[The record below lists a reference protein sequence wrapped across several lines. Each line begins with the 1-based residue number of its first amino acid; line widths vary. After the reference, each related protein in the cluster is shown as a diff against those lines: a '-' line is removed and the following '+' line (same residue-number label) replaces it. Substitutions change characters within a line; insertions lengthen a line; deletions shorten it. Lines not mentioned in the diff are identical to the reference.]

1 MSGER
6 GEGGVRGRRAGGVRG
21 GGEQGAGCSSR
32 EWHDSCLPN
41 KGLGGRLKEV
51 LKIKE
56 ENETR
61 KYQKYFSAIIQS
73 ASTPGGYKEMS
84 SILADQ

>member
-51 LKIKE
+51 LKIKKE
-56 ENETR
+56 IKQKNNK
-61 KYQKYFSAIIQS
+61 KYCLATMQS
-73 ASTPGGYKEMS
+73 ASMPGGHKEMS

>member
-51 LKIKE
+51 LKIKK
-56 ENETR
+56 ENQAKKLSGEADWR
-61 KYQKYFSAIIQS
+61 KF
-73 ASTPGGYKEMS
+73 
-84 SILADQ
+84 